1 MDFYTNQN
9 KWKFILSLLGVIIIL
24 SSLWYSNLLVNKVRE
39 RERENI
45 RIWASAIHKRAELVR
60 TTDLFFSQLQEEERK
75 KVNLLAEAYKKIN
88 EEDLNEDLT
97 FYFDIIT
104 SNTTIPVI
112 QTNNKREVLGSMNL
126 ESASDTIKILSD
138 ELLRSFGQ
146 YPPVTMDYY
155 DGEKFYLYYRDSRI
169 FTETQE
175 MLSDLNQSF
184 INEVLTNAS
193 SVPVIITDST
203 QTKALYI
210 GNIENGS
217 ISDSAFIQE
226 MLIEMQEQNEP
237 IKIELAGKEKQ
248 YIFYSDSALQTQLTY
263 YPIVVF
269 LAIGLFILFA
279 YLAFNTA
286 QTSEQ
291 NKLWAGLAKET
302 AHQIGTPLS
311 SMLAW
316 VELLRPNESVQ
327 EHLIEIEKDLKRL
340 ETISERFSKIGSTP
354 KLEVLPIYPLI
365 DEVVSYLRTRTSTK
379 VNYSLTENLNQKT
392 ETLVPVNAQL
402 FTWVIENVCKN
413 AVDAISGNGAI
424 EIALS
429 ENEKQ
434 VFIDISDTG
443 KGLTKSNFK
452 NVFRPGFTSK
462 KRGWGLG
469 LSLAQRII
477 EHYHK
482 GKIFVKSSVL
492 NKGTTF
498 RIILKKQI
506 NLAQRKKR

>member
-24 SSLWYSNLLVNKVRE
+24 SSFWYSNLLVNKVRE

-45 RIWASAIHKRAELVR
+45 RIWASAIHKRAELVK
-60 TTDLFFSQLQEEERK
+60 TTDLFFSQLQTEERK
-75 KVNLLAEAYKKIN
+75 KVDLLAKAFKKIN
-88 EEDLNEDLT
+88 EQDLSEDLT

-112 QTNNKREVLGSMNL
+112 QTNNKMEILGRMNL
-126 ESASDTIKILSD
+126 AAELDSVNILQA
-138 ELLRSFGQ
+138 ELLDAFSQ
-146 YPPVTMDYY
+146 YPPVVMDYF
-155 DGEKFYLYYRDSRI
+155 DDEKFYLYYTDSRI
-169 FTETQE
+169 FTETQA
-175 MLSDLNQSF
+175 MLLDLNKSF

-203 QTKALYI
+203 QTMILYS
-210 GNIENGS
+210 GNIENKKVP
-217 ISDSAFIQE
+217 DSVNIQILLE
-226 MLIEMQEQNEP
+226 KMRNQNESIE
-237 IKIELAGKEKQ
+237 IKLSGQEKQ
-248 YIFYSDSALQTQLTY
+248 YIFFSDSALQTQLTY

-269 LAIGLFILFA
+269 FAIGLFILFA

-286 QTSEQ
+286 QTSAQ

-316 VELLRPNESVQ
+316 FELLRPNESVKEQ
-327 EHLIEIEKDLKRL
+327 LVEIEKDLKRL

-354 KLEVLPIYPLI
+354 KLEILPIYELI
-365 DEVVSYLRTRTSTK
+365 DEVVSYLKSRTSTK
-379 VNYSLTENLNQKT
+379 VSYSLQENLRNST
-392 ETLVPVNAQL
+392 ATLVPINAQL
-402 FTWVIENVCKN
+402 FAWVIENVCKN
-413 AVDAISGNGAI
+413 AVDAMLGNGI
-424 EIALS
+424 INIILFED
-429 ENEKQ
+429 EKM
-434 VFIDISDTG
+434 VYVDISDTG
-443 KGLTKSNFK
+443 KGISKSNFK

-482 GKIFVKSSVL
+482 GKIFVKSSAL
-492 NKGTTF
+492 NQGTTF
-498 RIILKKQI
+498 RIALKK
-506 NLAQRKKR
+506 

>member
-24 SSLWYSNLLVNKVRE
+24 SSLWYSNLLVNKLRE

-45 RIWASAIHKRAELVR
+45 QIWASAIHKRAELVK
-60 TTDLFFSQLQEEERK
+60 TTDLFFSQLQTEERK
-75 KVNLLAEAYKKIN
+75 KVDLLAKAYKRIN
-88 EEDLNEDLT
+88 EENLNEDLT

-112 QTNNKREVLGSMNL
+112 QCNNKLEILGSMNL
-126 ESASDTIKILSD
+126 EDCFDSIKILD
-138 ELLRSFGQ
+138 GDLLASFSR

-155 DGEKFYLYYRDSRI
+155 DGEKFYLYYKDSRI

-175 MLSDLNQSF
+175 MLDDLRQSF
-184 INEVLTNAS
+184 IDEVLTNTS
-193 SVPVIITDST
+193 SVPVIITDSS
-203 QTKALYI
+203 QTTALYT
-210 GNIENGS
+210 GNIDSEI
-217 ISDSAFIQE
+217 ISDSIFIKKI
-226 MLIEMQEQNEP
+226 LIEMQEQNEP
-237 IKIELAGKEKQ
+237 IEIELAGKEKQ
-248 YIFYSDSALQTQLTY
+248 YIFYSDSALQAQLTY
-263 YPIVVF
+263 YPIIIF

-279 YLAFNTA
+279 YLAFKTA
-286 QTSEQ
+286 QTSTE

-354 KLEVLPIYPLI
+354 KLKPQPIYTLI
-365 DEVVSYLRTRTSTK
+365 DEVVSYLKTRTSSK
-379 VNYSLTENLNQKT
+379 VSYSLKEYLSQKET
-392 ETLVPVNAQL
+392 TLVPVNAQL
-402 FTWVIENVCKN
+402 FAWVIENVCKN
-413 AVDAISGNGAI
+413 AVDAVSGNGAI
-424 EIALS
+424 NILLS
-429 ENEKQ
+429 EDEKH

-443 KGLTKSNFK
+443 KGLAKSNFK

-482 GKIFVKSSVL
+482 GKIFVKNSVL

-498 RIILKKQI
+498 RIVLKK
-506 NLAQRKKR
+506 

>member
-1 MDFYTNQN
+1 M
-9 KWKFILSLLGVIIIL
+9 LSLLGVIIIL
-24 SSLWYSNLLVNKVRE
+24 SSLWYSNLLVNKVRVQ
-39 RERENI
+39 ERENI
-45 RIWASAIHKRAELVR
+45 RIWASAIHKRAELVK
-60 TTDLFFSQLQEEERK
+60 TTDLFFSQLQTEERK

-112 QTNNKREVLGSMNL
+112 QCNSKYEILGSMNL
-126 ESASDTIKILSD
+126 EAGLDSLKILD
-138 ELLRSFGQ
+138 GELLASFNR
-146 YPPVTMDYY
+146 YPPVTLDYY
-155 DGEKFYLYYRDSRI
+155 NGENYYLYYKDSRI

-175 MLSDLNQSF
+175 MLSDLNKSF
-184 INEVLTNAS
+184 IDEVLTNAS
-193 SVPVIITDST
+193 SVPVIITDSS
-203 QTKALYI
+203 QTRALFT
-210 GNIENGS
+210 GNIEEK
-217 ISDSAFIQE
+217 ILADSVSVQKILAE
-226 MLIEMQEQNEP
+226 MREQNEA
-237 IKIELAGKEKQ
+237 IEIELSGEEKQ
-248 YIFYSDSALQTQLTY
+248 YIFYSDSALQKQLTY

-286 QTSEQ
+286 QTSAQ

-327 EHLIEIEKDLKRL
+327 EHLNEIEKDLKRL

-354 KLEVLPIYPLI
+354 KLESQPIYTLI
-365 DEVVSYLRTRTSTK
+365 DDVVNYLKTRTSAK
-379 VNYSLTENLNQKT
+379 VNYSLKESLAQKQA
-392 ETLVPVNAQL
+392 TLVPVNAQL
-402 FTWVIENVCKN
+402 FAWVIENVCKN

-424 EIALS
+424 DIDLS
-429 ENEKQ
+429 EDEKH
-434 VFIDISDTG
+434 VFVDISDTG
-443 KGLTKSNFK
+443 KGLSKSHFK

-492 NKGTTF
+492 NQGTTF
-498 RIILKKQI
+498 RIVLKK
-506 NLAQRKKR
+506 

>member
-45 RIWASAIHKRAELVR
+45 QIWASAIHKRAELVR
-60 TTDLFFSQLQEEERK
+60 TTDLFFSQLQVEERK
-75 KVNLLAEAYKKIN
+75 KVALLAEAHKRIN
-88 EEDLNEDLT
+88 EKNLAEDLT

-112 QTNNKREVLGSMNL
+112 LTNQEKEVQGSTNL
-126 ESASDTIKILSD
+126 DNSLDTIKILTG
-138 ELLRSFGQ
+138 EMLNSFSK
-146 YPPVTMDYY
+146 YPPVEIDYY
-155 DGEKFYLYYRDSRI
+155 NGEKFYLFYKDSRI

-175 MLSDLNQSF
+175 MLEDLNQSF

-193 SVPVIITDST
+193 SVPVIITDSS
-203 QTKALYI
+203 QTVALYT
-210 GNIENGS
+210 GNIKNGE
-217 ISDSAFIQE
+217 ISDSTFIQQ
-226 MLIEMQEQNEP
+226 MLIDMQEQNEP
-237 IKIELAGKEKQ
+237 IEVELAGEVKQ
-248 YIFYSDSALQTQLTY
+248 YIFYSDSELQTQLTY
-263 YPIVVF
+263 YPIIVF
-269 LAIGLFILFA
+269 LAIGLFLLFA

-286 QTSEQ
+286 QTSAQ

-327 EHLIEIEKDLKRL
+327 EHLHEIEKDLKRL

-354 KLEVLPIYPLI
+354 KLEALPIYKLI
-365 DEVVSYLRTRTSTK
+365 EEVVTYLKTRTSKK
-379 VNYSLTENLNQKT
+379 VNYSLQENLSQKKA
-392 ETLVPVNAQL
+392 TLVPVNAQL
-402 FTWVIENVCKN
+402 FAWVIENVCKN
-413 AVDAISGNGAI
+413 AVDAVSGNGSI
-424 EIALS
+424 EIAIS
-429 ENEKQ
+429 EDEKH
-434 VFIDISDTG
+434 VYVDISDTG
-443 KGLTKSNFK
+443 KGLLKSNFK

-482 GKIFVKSSVL
+482 GKIFVKSSIL
-492 NKGTTF
+492 NQGTTF
-498 RIILKKQI
+498 RIALKK
-506 NLAQRKKR
+506 

>member
-45 RIWASAIHKRAELVR
+45 RIWASAIHKRAELVK

-75 KVNLLAEAYKKIN
+75 KVDLLAEAYKKIN

-104 SNTTIPVI
+104 GNTTIPVI
-112 QTNNKREVLGSMNL
+112 QTNTKREVLGSMNL
-126 ESASDTIKILSD
+126 DSASDTIKIISD
-138 ELLRSFGQ
+138 EFLESFGQ
-146 YPPVTMDYY
+146 YPPVVMDYY
-155 DGEKFYLYYRDSRI
+155 DGEKFYLYYKDSRI

-175 MLSDLNQSF
+175 MLSDLNKSF
-184 INEVLTNAS
+184 IDEVLTNTS

-203 QTKALYI
+203 QKLILYT
-210 GNIENGS
+210 GNIENRNL
-217 ISDSAFIQE
+217 SDSAFIQDA
-226 MLIEMQEQNEP
+226 LLEMQEQNEP
-237 IKIELAGKEKQ
+237 IEIELSGEERQ
-248 YIFYSDSALQTQLTY
+248 YIFYSDSALQKQLTY
-263 YPIVVF
+263 YPVVVF
-269 LAIGLFILFA
+269 LVIGLFILFA
-279 YLAFNTA
+279 YLAFSTA
-286 QTSEQ
+286 QTSAQ

-327 EHLIEIEKDLKRL
+327 VQLKEIEKDLERL

-354 KLEVLPIYPLI
+354 KLETQAIYTLI
-365 DEVVSYLRTRTSTK
+365 DEVVNYLKTRTSTK
-379 VNYSLTENLNQKT
+379 VNYSLTENLSLKKA
-392 ETLVPVNAQL
+392 TLVPVNAQL
-402 FTWVIENVCKN
+402 FAWVIENVCKN
-413 AVDAISGNGAI
+413 AVDAISGDGSI
-424 EIALS
+424 SIALS
-429 ENEKQ
+429 EDEKQ

-443 KGLTKSNFK
+443 KGMIKSNFK

-482 GKIFVKSSVL
+482 GKIFVKSSTL
-492 NKGTTF
+492 NEGTTF
-498 RIILKKQI
+498 RISLKK
-506 NLAQRKKR
+506 

>member
-45 RIWASAIHKRAELVR
+45 QIWASAIHKRAELVR
-60 TTDLFFSQLQEEERK
+60 TTDLFFSQLQTEERK
-75 KVNLLAEAYKKIN
+75 KVNLLAKAYKKIN

-112 QTNNKREVLGSMNL
+112 QSNNKNEILGSMNL
-126 ESASDTIKILSD
+126 DTDLDSLKVLD
-138 ELLRSFGQ
+138 GDLLYSFSQ

-155 DGEKFYLYYRDSRI
+155 DGEKFYLYYKDSRI

-175 MLSDLNQSF
+175 MLSDINKSF
-184 INEVLTNAS
+184 IDEVLTNAS
-193 SVPVIITDST
+193 SVPVIITDSS
-203 QTKALYI
+203 QTVALYT

-217 ISDSAFIQE
+217 LSDSIFIQE

-237 IKIELAGKEKQ
+237 IEIELAGEEKQ

-286 QTSEQ
+286 QTSAQ

-316 VELLRPNESVQ
+316 VEILRPNESVQ
-327 EHLIEIEKDLKRL
+327 EHLGEMEKDLKRL

-354 KLEVLPIYPLI
+354 KLEAQAIYTLI
-365 DEVVSYLRTRTSTK
+365 NEVVDYLKTRTSAK
-379 VNYSLTENLNQKT
+379 VNFSLQENLKQK
-392 ETLVPVNAQL
+392 EATLVPLNAQL
-402 FTWVIENVCKN
+402 FAWVIENICKN

-424 EIALS
+424 NIALS
-429 ENEKQ
+429 EDEKQ
-434 VFIDISDTG
+434 VYVDISDTG
-443 KGLTKSNFK
+443 KGLIKSNFK

-482 GKIFVKSSVL
+482 GKIFVKSSTL

-498 RIILKKQI
+498 RIALKK
-506 NLAQRKKR
+506 

>member
-45 RIWASAIHKRAELVR
+45 QIWASAIHKRAELVK
-60 TTDLFFSQLQEEERK
+60 TTDLFFSQLQTEERK

-112 QTNNKREVLGSMNL
+112 QCNNKNEILGNMNL
-126 ESASDTIKILSD
+126 DAGLDSLKILGG
-138 ELLRSFGQ
+138 ELLSSFSQ

-155 DGEKFYLYYRDSRI
+155 DGEEYYLYYKDSRI

-175 MLSDLNQSF
+175 MLSDLNKSF
-184 INEVLTNAS
+184 IDEVLTNAS
-193 SVPVIITDST
+193 SVPVIITDSS
-203 QTKALYI
+203 QTIALFT
-210 GNIENGS
+210 GNIEDKR
-217 ISDSAFIQE
+217 IADSAFIQQ
-226 MLIEMQEQNEP
+226 MLIEMREQNEAIE
-237 IKIELAGKEKQ
+237 IKLSGEERQ
-248 YIFYSDSALQTQLTY
+248 YIFYSDSALQKQLTY

-269 LAIGLFILFA
+269 LAIGLFILFS
-279 YLAFNTA
+279 YLTFNTA
-286 QTSEQ
+286 QTSAQ

-316 VELLRPNESVQ
+316 VELLRPNESIQ
-327 EHLIEIEKDLKRL
+327 EQLNEIEKDLKRL

-354 KLEVLPIYPLI
+354 KLETQAIYTLI
-365 DEVVSYLRTRTSTK
+365 DDVVNYLKTRTSAK
-379 VNYSLTENLNQKT
+379 VNFSLRENLKQK
-392 ETLVPVNAQL
+392 ESTLVPLNAQL
-402 FTWVIENVCKN
+402 FAWVIENVCKN

-424 EIALS
+424 NIDLS
-429 ENEKQ
+429 EDEKHIY
-434 VFIDISDTG
+434 VDISDTG

-452 NVFRPGFTSK
+452 NVFRPGFTTK

-482 GKIFVKSSVL
+482 GKIFVKSSMQ
-492 NKGTTF
+492 NQGTTF
-498 RIILKKQI
+498 RIALKK
-506 NLAQRKKR
+506 